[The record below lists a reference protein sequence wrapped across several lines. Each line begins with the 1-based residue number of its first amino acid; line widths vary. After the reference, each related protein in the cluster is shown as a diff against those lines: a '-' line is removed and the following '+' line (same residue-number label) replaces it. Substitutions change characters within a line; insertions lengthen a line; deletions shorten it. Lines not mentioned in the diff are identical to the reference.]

1 MDKQRIFF
9 DKDDSLSGLDVI
21 KDALTVIILN
31 SDILL
36 GRLGK
41 GSPSEYRDLLNRIKT
56 ESWKID
62 EALNLFIRENEA
74 LKSDKG

>member
-1 MDKQRIFF
+1 MGKQTIFF

-74 LKSDKG
+74 LKSDRG

>member
-41 GSPSEYRDLLNRIKT
+41 GSPSEYRDLLNRIKA

-62 EALNLFIRENEA
+62 EALNLLIRENEA
-74 LKSDKG
+74 LKSDRG